1 MLDEMRPAHA
11 AQQEGNAPLKIP
23 ASFNIT
29 DHFLY
34 VPALAHPGCPAI
46 LGEPAPVSYGEL
58 ASLTKRVSLA
68 LSREGIAPG
77 ERVLIVLPDSA
88 EFIAA
93 FLGAVAIGAVAVPVN
108 PMARETDYAHYL
120 RDSGARLAIV
130 HEFAL
135 TEFIPAAPGFRAGSI
150 VVVGESVVVGAKS
163 VAPAGC
169 LRWQKWLPAS
179 AEHKATRNT
188 LATDT
193 AFFLYTS
200 GSGGTPKA
208 AVHQHKDMLATSH
221 SFAHGILGITAE
233 DRTYSV
239 SKLFFAYG
247 LGNGMYFPFS
257 AGAATVLDPER
268 PKPERTAALLA
279 TYRPTIFFAV
289 PTFYSV
295 LLREAEHGLPMDFSS
310 VRLAVSAGERL
321 PPEILEKFKA
331 RFGLE
336 ILDAIGSTEMLHMFL
351 SPQPGRG
358 RPGSCGF
365 PVHGYDAKIVDDEG
379 APVMQGELG
388 NLWVKGPSAFSEYWN
403 IPELTAR
410 TKIGDWVATGDKFFI
425 DADGYYH
432 YCGRADDMMKVSGM
446 WVAPTEVENALLG
459 HPSVAEAAVVAVI
472 EPSGLTRPLAFVVIP
487 PDVAP
492 TPELAEDVRQ
502 FVRSKLAGY
511 KCPAEIKFLDA
522 LPKTVTGKIQRFRL
536 RSASSD
542 PANTP

>member
-1 MLDEMRPAHA
+1 MSEEISHGHSAHIESA
-11 AQQEGNAPLKIP
+11 EHLKIP

-34 VPALAHPGCPAI
+34 VPALAHPGRAAI
-46 LGEPAPVSYGEL
+46 LGEPAPVTYGEL

-68 LSREGIAPG
+68 LSREGIAPA
-77 ERVLIVLPDSA
+77 ERVLIILPDSM

-93 FLGAVAIGAVAVPVN
+93 FLGVVAIGAVAVPVN
-108 PMARETDYAHYL
+108 PMAREADYAHYL

-130 HEFAL
+130 HELAL
-135 TEFIPAAPGFRAGSI
+135 TEFMPAARGIRASSI
-150 VVVGESVVVGAKS
+150 VVVGENVVTGAKS
-163 VAPAGC
+163 AAPAGC
-169 LRWQKWLPAS
+169 LYWKKWLPAS

-208 AVHQHKDMLATSH
+208 AVHQHKDMLVTSR

-247 LGNGMYFPFS
+247 LGNGMYFPLS
-257 AGAATVLDPER
+257 AGAGTILDPER
-268 PKPERTAALLA
+268 PKPERTAALLV

-289 PTFYSV
+289 PTFYSA
-295 LLREAEHGLPMDFSS
+295 LLRAAEEGLPMDFSS

-321 PPEILEKFKA
+321 PPEILEKFRT

-365 PVHGYDAKIVDDEG
+365 PVPGYEAKIVDDEG
-379 APVMQGELG
+379 ALTPQGEIG
-388 NLWVKGPSAFSEYWN
+388 NLWVKGASAFSGYWN
-403 IPELTAR
+403 ISELTAL
-410 TKIGDWVATGDKFFI
+410 TKIGDWVVTGDKFFT

-459 HPSVAEAAVVAVI
+459 HPSIAEAAVVAI
-472 EPSGLTRPLAFVVIP
+472 IDPSGLTRPLAFVVIP
-487 PDVAP
+487 PDVTP
-492 TPELAEDVRQ
+492 TPALAEEVRQ
-502 FVRSKLAGY
+502 FVRGKLAGY

-522 LPKTVTGKIQRFRL
+522 LPKTATGKIQRFRL
-536 RSASSD
+536 RSAS
-542 PANTP
+542 AK